1 MSSEPARD
9 ALAGLKVLDFC
20 WVVAGPM
27 ATRYLA
33 VHGAAVVRIESRHRP
48 DVMRGANPY
57 RDGVPHPERSGYY
70 AWHNTDKY
78 NFSLNMRHSRAR
90 EVVHRLVRWAD
101 VVTEN
106 FTPGTMEEWA
116 LGFDDLRKIK
126 QEIISQNR
134 AKRLERVKALEL
146 NRAKLAEFLKKY
158 EKFTR
163 QSLIQDGYLF
173 ATAPEKGTDLIA
185 ESFRTEKGNQLLM
198 NAKDILF
205 VLLFGDASTQTQFE
219 RKEQE
224 LLTLTLPRFKAEAL
238 DFMKA
243 TTELSALGTWQDPD
257 SVSNDQRADNIIFEV
272 EYGEV
277 DGELIGN
284 GVVRCLSLINNL
296 EVNEQVLYARMMN
309 IEKSTL
315 IE

>member
-1 MSSEPARD
+1 MLNIEHIVRRINKDLVPQFEEKLR
-9 ALAGLKVLDFC
+9 V
-20 WVVAGPM
+20 
-27 ATRYLA
+27 YLA
-33 VHGAAVVRIESRHRP
+33 DQDKDWLIEQIIRLTLDAH
-48 DVMRGANPY
+48 
-57 RDGVPHPERSGYY
+57 
-70 AWHNTDKY
+70 
-78 NFSLNMRHSRAR
+78 SLQAM
-90 EVVHRLVRWAD
+90 D
-101 VVTEN
+101 
-106 FTPGTMEEWA
+106 
-116 LGFDDLRKIK
+116 RKIK

-146 NRAKLAEFLKKY
+146 NRAKLAELLKKY
-158 EKFTR
+158 EKSTR
-163 QSLIQDGYLF
+163 QSLIQNGYLL

-205 VLLFGDASTQTQFE
+205 VLLFGDVSTQTQFE

-284 GVVRCLSLINNL
+284 GVVRCLSLINSL
-296 EVNEQVLYARMMN
+296 EVNEQILYARMIN
-309 IEKSTL
+309 LEQSTL